1 MVKLAIILPIEFST
15 RQTPAPYNTF
25 RERGFALGRASPDF
39 MKKPP
44 FLPSLAGIAGV
55 ARLTGLAAWQTGRLF
70 RQLAARALDA
80 VQDVLRAEVEKGN
93 LKLVADFLADK
104 ALPAA
109 RVLLIEQ
116 MTVRLLLRLGLRGAL
131 ASNVIGWVLL
141 FVLEKLVVAG
151 NKSGL
156 FDKLKANATVSEAL
170 GKLDE
175 LRSATWKMLVPDPG
189 SSAEIMEDATATP
202 RLPLLLAVAAPAT
215 RKPLPAP
222 SNAAE

>member
-1 MVKLAIILPIEFST
+1 
-15 RQTPAPYNTF
+15 
-25 RERGFALGRASPDF
+25 
-39 MKKPP
+39 MKKPA
-44 FLPSLAGIAGV
+44 FLPSFTGLAGAV
-55 ARLTGLAAWQTGRLF
+55 RFTGLAAWQTGRLF

-109 RVLLIEQ
+109 RVLLVEQ

-131 ASNVIGWVLL
+131 ASNVVGWVLP
-141 FVLEKLVVAG
+141 FVIEKLITVG

-156 FDKLKANATVSEAL
+156 FDKLKANPTVSDAL
-170 GKLDE
+170 DKLDE

-189 SSAEIMEDATATP
+189 SSAEIVADEAATP
-202 RLPLLLAVAAPAT
+202 RLPLLLAEV
-215 RKPLPAP
+215 LPAP
-222 SNAAE
+222 KKTIPNSVRASE

>member
-1 MVKLAIILPIEFST
+1 
-15 RQTPAPYNTF
+15 
-25 RERGFALGRASPDF
+25 

-131 ASNVIGWVLL
+131 ASNVVGWVLP
-141 FVLEKLVVAG
+141 FVLEKLIVAG

-156 FDKLKANATVSEAL
+156 FDKLKANPTVSEAL

-175 LRSATWKMLVPDPG
+175 LRSAAWKMLVPDPG
-189 SSAEIMEDATATP
+189 SSVEVLADELATP
-202 RLPLLLAVAAPAT
+202 RLPLLLAETTSASKK
-215 RKPLPAP
+215 RIKKPSETPQ
-222 SNAAE
+222 

>member
-1 MVKLAIILPIEFST
+1 M
-15 RQTPAPYNTF
+15 
-25 RERGFALGRASPDF
+25 
-39 MKKPP
+39 
-44 FLPSLAGIAGV
+44 

-80 VQDVLRAEVEKGN
+80 VRDVLRAEVEKGN

-131 ASNVIGWVLL
+131 ASNVVGWVLP
-141 FVLEKLVVAG
+141 FVIEKLIAVG

-156 FDKLKANATVSEAL
+156 FDKLKANPTVSDAL
-170 GKLDE
+170 DKLDE

-189 SSAEIMEDATATP
+189 SQAEVVADEAATP
-202 RLPLLLAVAAPAT
+202 RLPLLLAETRPAKK
-215 RKPLPAP
+215 R
-222 SNAAE
+222 N

>member
-1 MVKLAIILPIEFST
+1 
-15 RQTPAPYNTF
+15 
-25 RERGFALGRASPDF
+25 
-39 MKKPP
+39 MKKPY
-44 FLPSLAGIAGV
+44 FLPSLAGIVGV

-70 RQLAARALDA
+70 RQLTARTLDS

-131 ASNVIGWVLL
+131 ASNVVGWVLP

-156 FDKLKANATVSEAL
+156 FDKLKANPTVTDAL
-170 GKLDE
+170 NKLDE

-189 SSAEIMEDATATP
+189 SSAELVANETADALTP
-202 RLPLLLAVAAPAT
+202 RLPLLLAAPAHKST
-215 RKPLPAP
+215 KTA
-222 SNAAE
+222 

>member
-1 MVKLAIILPIEFST
+1 
-15 RQTPAPYNTF
+15 
-25 RERGFALGRASPDF
+25 
-39 MKKPP
+39 MKKPR
-44 FLPSLAGIAGV
+44 FIPSLSGLAGA
-55 ARLTGLAAWQTGRLF
+55 ARFTGLAAWQTGRLF
-70 RQLAARALDA
+70 RQLAARALDS

-131 ASNVIGWVLL
+131 ASNVVGWVLP
-141 FVLEKLVVAG
+141 FVLEKLITVG

-156 FDKLKANATVSEAL
+156 FDKLKANATVSDAL

-189 SSAEIMEDATATP
+189 SSAELVADDADALTP
-202 RLPLLLAVAAPAT
+202 RLPLLLAAPASKAT
-215 RKPLPAP
+215 KTANPRQKD
-222 SNAAE
+222 SISE